1 MRGVNMTMMLK
12 IDERYIAKFENFV
25 ASLPK
30 GTVEMKNSL
39 DDEIANRVREY
50 RNGNMK
56 TTPFMEGLDEIRE
69 KLVSQL

>member
-1 MRGVNMTMMLK
+1 MTMMLK
-12 IDERYIAKFENFV
+12 IDEKYITKFESFV

-30 GTVEMKNSL
+30 GTVEVKNSL
-39 DDEIANRVREY
+39 DDEITNRVREY

>member
-1 MRGVNMTMMLK
+1 MTMMLK
-12 IDERYIAKFENFV
+12 IDEKYITKFESFI

-39 DDEIANRVREY
+39 DDEIAYRVGEY
-50 RNGNMK
+50 RSGNMK

-69 KLVSQL
+69 KLLSQL

>member
-1 MRGVNMTMMLK
+1 MTMMLK
-12 IDERYIAKFENFV
+12 IDEKYIAKFEGFI

-39 DDEIANRVREY
+39 DDEIANRVGEY
-50 RNGNMK
+50 RSGNMK